1 MVLLGQDFKYA
12 KITWDEALIQ
22 NLITI
27 ESDFWSNHIV
37 SRNMPD
43 PDGSKACDEVLEQYF
58 KTSRKDSTL
67 PLMGFDG
74 KLKRRAE
81 LGKLIEKLEREQKQI
96 DQIIREIDPKR
107 VHEYYEVQEA
117 ILESLDQEH
126 KGKFEALID
135 DLVAWGEEEC
145 KAVYIAAFFEGLRLG
160 HKVF

>member
-58 KTSRKDSTL
+58 KTSRKDSTIL
-67 PLMGFDG
+67 LMGFDG

-145 KAVYIAAFFEGLRLG
+145 KAVYVAAFFEGLRLG
-160 HKVF
+160 HKAF

>member
-1 MVLLGQDFKYA
+1 M
-12 KITWDEALIQ
+12 TWAGVETGRLDTKRLKAE
-22 NLITI
+22 
-27 ESDFWSNHIV
+27 
-37 SRNMPD
+37 RPD
-43 PDGSKACDEVLEQYF
+43 
-58 KTSRKDSTL
+58 
-67 PLMGFDG
+67 
-74 KLKRRAE
+74 
-81 LGKLIEKLEREQKQI
+81 LIEEYVTGRI

-126 KGKFEALID
+126 KEKFEALID